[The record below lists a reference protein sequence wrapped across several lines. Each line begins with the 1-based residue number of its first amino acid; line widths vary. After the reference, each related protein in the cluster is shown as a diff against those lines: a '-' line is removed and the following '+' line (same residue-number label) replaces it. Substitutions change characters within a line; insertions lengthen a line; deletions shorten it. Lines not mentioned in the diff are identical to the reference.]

1 MQKSIT
7 SQEKYMNKTSESIL
21 IKSNEVKLDA
31 TGNLSKYL
39 LVEPASAVTIE
50 TNPD

>member
-7 SQEKYMNKTSESIL
+7 SQEKYMNKTSETIL

-31 TGNLSKYL
+31 TDNLSKYL